1 MGRRVLVTS
10 LTIRPARVSVS
21 RPMVHVGVPDGQ
33 TFGQVPSPR
42 HPEYAPA
49 VSIGGPQ
56 RDLVLIIARELA
68 SKLAT
73 PAFLVDA
80 RGDVVFYNEAAGELL
95 GRPFVES
102 RGMPASEWSTVF
114 RPVDDAGTP
123 IPLEELPLGR
133 AITQGV
139 PTHRTFFIESED
151 GVARRIDTTA
161 LPLYSHAEAFV
172 GGLAVFWESSGE
184 R

>member
-1 MGRRVLVTS
+1 VR
-10 LTIRPARVSVS
+10 A
-21 RPMVHVGVPDGQ
+21 
-33 TFGQVPSPR
+33 PS
-42 HPEYAPA
+42 HPQYAPA
-49 VSIGGPQ
+49 VSTGTPQ

-73 PAFLVDA
+73 PAFLVDEQ
-80 RGDVVFYNEAAGELL
+80 GDVVFYNEAAGELL

-114 RPVDDAGTP
+114 HPVDDQGTP
-123 IPLEELPLGR
+123 IALEDLPLGR
-133 AITQGV
+133 AITEGT
-139 PTHRTFFIESED
+139 PAHRTFYIESAA
-151 GVARRIDTTA
+151 GVGRRIDTTA

-172 GGLAVFWESSGE
+172 GGLAVFWESPGD